1 MEPTLALSPSPKE
14 EEDLPEGAEDLQDP
28 VRQAGARPFKVL
40 NMLYMS
46 NLLNML
52 NISIDWRL
60 VHLVHCQKVKHDP
73 QIRV

>member
-28 VRQAGARPFKVL
+28 VRYASLVRPFKVL
-40 NMLYMS
+40 NMS

-52 NISIDWRL
+52 NMSIDWCL

>member
-28 VRQAGARPFKVL
+28 VRYACVRPFKVL
-40 NMLYMS
+40 NMS